1 MTFVM
6 ELAAPGEIFV
16 ACTIDVPFIDRS
28 IMERD
33 TIPAQRFIA
42 LMMGGTRAMKMA
54 STRPFKLVPR
64 RRRVLD
70 EQVPGSDL
78 FAGGYADI
86 FAEGCAESYEE
97 RDDDGSEMRHFHHV
111 ELIFIY
117 FYIFSQHSL

>member
-1 MTFVM
+1 
-6 ELAAPGEIFV
+6 
-16 ACTIDVPFIDRS
+16 
-28 IMERD
+28 MERD

-86 FAEGCAESYEE
+86 FAGGYADIFAEGCAESYEE